1 MAITL
6 PLNKMP
12 RMGPV
17 CVHSFLRT
25 LLQMSWASGEP
36 QRQGREARLQTRPCP
51 SRAFWF
57 LLPPLP
63 ARAAGSRALAQ
74 GTPDRS
80 RVDVPVRTLSRNGQ
94 LYGDTDNALRWV
106 CQGLCSHPSPCGG
119 TWGRGRRQAT
129 SPSGNAN
136 RSAECELVRG
146 GRKRRAWGPTC
157 LFPGAGS
164 SRRSSRGDPN
174 RRPQPSQAPGEPE
187 GGQAVLGGRRPDSRP
202 ASPAEACPGLLPRE
216 LLFAMSTLTPSK
228 QPQGGACAV
237 LSKEPLGCV

>member
-1 MAITL
+1 
-6 PLNKMP
+6 
-12 RMGPV
+12 MGSQAPN
-17 CVHSFLRT
+17 
-25 LLQMSWASGEP
+25 
-36 QRQGREARLQTRPCP
+36 
-51 SRAFWF
+51 
-57 LLPPLP
+57 PPLP
-63 ARAAGSRALAQ
+63 LPGFLVPPPTPPGPSCREQSLGPGDARPEQSRRAGQNAQ
-74 GTPDRS
+74 QEWS
-80 RVDVPVRTLSRNGQ
+80 
-94 LYGDTDNALRWV
+94 ALRGHRQCPEV
-106 CQGLCSHPSPCGG
+106 GLSGVVQPPVTVWWHLG
-119 TWGRGRRQAT
+119 TGPRQAT

-146 GRKRRAWGPTC
+146 GRKRRAWEPTC

-216 LLFAMSTLTPSK
+216 LLFAMSTLTPSE